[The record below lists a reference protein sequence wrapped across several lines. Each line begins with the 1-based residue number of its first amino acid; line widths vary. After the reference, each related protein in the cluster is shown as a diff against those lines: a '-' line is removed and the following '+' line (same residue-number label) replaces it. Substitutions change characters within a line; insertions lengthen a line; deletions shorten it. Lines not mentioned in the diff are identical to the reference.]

1 MQVRERLQ
9 GAHEWLDETLLD
21 LNPLLGAA
29 IMAALAVIAEGLHV
43 RRSRRVE
50 RLAFGL
56 SSKGAPP
63 NWVRGVAVV
72 RVLALGGLVWSL
84 LVLYGFRPPPKLDDP
99 ERDPAQHLLV
109 VWDASP
115 SMFLRDAGPEGNQSR
130 AERAADLVEGILA
143 RLDTRRTR
151 VSVVAFYTGAKP
163 VVLETFDMAVV
174 TNVLRG
180 LPLGHAFDTGQTKL
194 QEGVEA
200 SLAFAKNWPR
210 ASAALLVV
218 SDGDSLPG
226 TPPAALPDS
235 VADCLV
241 LGVGNP
247 LRGAP
252 IAGRTSRQDRR
263 SLEHLAVR
271 LGGVYHDGNTQH
283 LPSQVLKGLSMGVPE
298 LAEGPDLRDK
308 ALVVAAFS
316 ALILA
321 LLPLLLHAFGGL
333 RPITAPV
340 RPTIGSDLPVP
351 ASPTTTRLR

>member
-1 MQVRERLQ
+1 MQLRERLQ
-9 GAHEWLDETLLD
+9 IAYEWLDESLLD
-21 LNPLLGAA
+21 LNPLLGAGV
-29 IMAALAVIAEGLHV
+29 IAALAGIAEVLHV
-43 RRSRRVE
+43 RRSRRIQQ
-50 RLAFGL
+50 LAFG
-56 SSKGAPP
+56 SNSKGAPP
-63 NWVRGVAVV
+63 TWIQGVPFV

-151 VSVVAFYTGAKP
+151 VSVIAFYTDAKP

-180 LPLGHAFDTGQTKL
+180 LPLGHAFKTGQTKL
-194 QEGVEA
+194 QEGVED
-200 SLAFAKNWPR
+200 SLAYAKNWPR

-235 VADCLV
+235 IADCLV

-252 IAGRTSRQDRR
+252 IAGRTSRQDGR

-271 LGGVYHDGNTQH
+271 LGGIYHDGNTQH

-308 ALVVAAFS
+308 ALIVAALASLF
-316 ALILA
+316 LA

-333 RPITAPV
+333 RSPTLPV
-340 RPTIGSDLPVP
+340 RPTLKDLPIS